1 MDNLQLAQSRLD
13 MKLWQKENETWR
25 TDFTDIDNDIK
36 VLQKEIK
43 QRQTDLDWNSFMENR
58 ISKIVPRKSLLE
70 IDEYDTSDEVREAEE
85 ATQIALSNLG
95 QHDHE

>member
-1 MDNLQLAQSRLD
+1 MNDLQLAQRRLE
-13 MKLWQKENETWR
+13 MKLWQKTNETWR

-70 IDEYDTSDEVREAEE
+70 IDEYDTSDEAREAEE